1 MSFWSNSVS
10 EPRRNFKFL
19 LRVQNIPVWVVKNVN
34 LPKITLQEGKHQ
46 FLNHTFYFPGTVEYN
61 TVSFTIID
69 SIGDDISK
77 KILQNFVGG
86 GYNTPSSEIA
96 GAASLITKGDSVG
109 ALGMVSIAHLGSG
122 QDGVED
128 GSAISFSLTN
138 AWIQDVEFS
147 SALAYDSDE
156 PSEIK
161 VQLRYDFF
169 EFLDGAGVA
178 MAGFGGEAAASSRK

>member
-61 TVSFTIID
+61 TVSFTIVDAIEEN
-69 SIGDDISK
+69 ISSK
-77 KILQNFVGG
+77 VLEAFAGG
-86 GYNTPSSEIA
+86 GYKIPDAVDPALT
-96 GAASLITKGDSVG
+96 SLVTKGDSITT
-109 ALGMVSIAHLGSG
+109 LGTVSIEHLGSG
-122 QDGVED
+122 DSGFEGDRQ
-128 GSAISFSLTN
+128 ISFELAN
-138 AWIQDVEFS
+138 AWVKDVEFAT
-147 SALAYDSDE
+147 ALSYDNND

-161 VQLRYDFF
+161 VELRYDFF
-169 EFLDGAGVA
+169 KFEATGGRSLP
-178 MAGFGGEAAASSRK
+178 GFGA